1 MPTFYLENLNPGST
15 ALDQAGEFGG
25 AVTPQPATN
34 STTRVINVTT
44 ATAQA
49 FFKFYMSD
57 GRQGKSSGSNG
68 TLEFDTPDTT
78 RSDEFLQLL
87 ATEVFGSSE
96 SSDLFSNKSA
106 IVSSWDTATGTT
118 ALDLLNGLIN
128 TAGAD
133 ASLELVNAMF
143 HTSNGTINR
152 FTMSYGFIGSS
163 SAPLVTGTDYVVTTG
178 GSGSGAK
185 VNVTMNSAVTY
196 TITAADNKF
205 TLNGHGFSNGD
216 TVYFSSITTTTGF
229 SINTTYYI
237 VGVSGDD
244 FQISATSG
252 GAALV
257 LSNGDGSAQ
266 KTSVK
271 SITVHPGSTGA
282 DYAKNDV
289 ITITDG
295 SGNTAT
301 ITLNSYQAASL
312 IAGTGAGTLS
322 NNAGIE
328 VPLETGDVIR
338 VLYTIT
344 SIGTQ
349 EDTSGDTITA
359 TQTFFVD
366 YTLN

>member
-1 MPTFYLENLNPGST
+1 MPTFYLSNLNPGST
-15 ALDQAGEFGG
+15 ALDTDGKFGG
-25 AVTPQPATN
+25 TLTNQPITN
-34 STTRVINVTT
+34 STTRVITIATN
-44 ATAQA
+44 TAQSY
-49 FFKFYMSD
+49 FKFYMS
-57 GRQGKSSGSNG
+57 GGKVGVSPGSPG
-68 TLEFDTPDTT
+68 ALTFSTPDTT
-78 RSDEFLQLL
+78 RSDEFLKLL
-87 ATEVFGSSE
+87 STEVFGSSE
-96 SSDLFSNKSA
+96 STDFFSNKSSVVTSWNSA
-106 IVSSWDTATGTT
+106 TVS
-118 ALDLLNGLIN
+118 ALGLLNGRIN
-128 TAGAD
+128 SAGD
-133 ASLELVNAMF
+133 SASLELVNAMF
-143 HTSNGTINR
+143 DASNGTINR
-152 FTMSYGFIGSS
+152 FTLSYGFIGKNTSP
-163 SAPLVTGTDYVVTTG
+163 PLVTGTDYGVTTG

-196 TITAADNKF
+196 TITASANKF

-237 VGVSGDD
+237 VGVSGND
-244 FQISATSG
+244 FQISDTSG
-252 GAALV
+252 GNALA
-257 LSNGDGSAQ
+257 LSTDGSAQ

-271 SITVHPGSTGA
+271 SITVHPESTGA
-282 DYAKNDV
+282 GYAKNDV

-312 IAGTGAGTLS
+312 IAGTGPGTLS
-322 NNAGIE
+322 NSAGTE
-328 VPLETGDVIR
+328 VPLETGDIIR

-366 YTLN
+366 YTLD

>member
-25 AVTPQPATN
+25 AVTSQPATN

-44 ATAQA
+44 ATAQGY
-49 FFKFYMSD
+49 FKFYMSG

-152 FTMSYGFIGSS
+152 FTMSYGYTG
-163 SAPLVTGTDYVVTTG
+163 VTGTVVTGTG
-178 GSGSGAK
+178 YAVTSDNAGGGNGLGAK
-185 VNVTMNSAVTY
+185 VNVTM
-196 TITAADNKF
+196 
-205 TLNGHGFSNGD
+205 
-216 TVYFSSITTTTGF
+216 
-229 SINTTYYI
+229 
-237 VGVSGDD
+237 
-244 FQISATSG
+244 
-252 GAALV
+252 
-257 LSNGDGSAQ
+257 DGS
-266 KTSVK
+266 SVK
-271 SITVHPGSTGA
+271 SITVHTDPTTGA
-282 DYAKNDV
+282 FAKGDT

-295 SGNTAT
+295 SSNTAT
-301 ITLNSYQAASL
+301 ILLNSYQAASL
-312 IAGTGAGTLS
+312 NGTLS
-322 NNAGIE
+322 ADTGTE
-328 VPLETGDVIR
+328 VPLENGDVIR

>member
-1 MPTFYLENLNPGST
+1 MPIFYLSNLNPGST
-15 ALDQAGEFGG
+15 ALTTAGEFGG
-25 AVTPQPATN
+25 SVTSQPVTN

-49 FFKFYMSD
+49 FFKFYMSG
-57 GRQGKSSGSNG
+57 GRVGVSSGSNG
-68 TLEFDTPDTT
+68 TLTFTTPDTT

-96 SSDLFSNKSA
+96 SSDLFSNKGA
-106 IVSSWDTATGTT
+106 IVSSWDSATAT
-118 ALDLLNGLIN
+118 ALGLLNGLIN
-128 TAGAD
+128 TAGAS

-163 SAPLVTGTDYVVTTG
+163 ASPLVTGTGYAITG

-244 FQISATSG
+244 FQISSTSG
-252 GAALV
+252 GNALA
-257 LSNGDGSAQ
+257 LTTDGSAQ

-271 SITVHPGSTGA
+271 SITVHTSPTSGA
-282 DYAKNDV
+282 FAKGET

-295 SGNTAT
+295 SSNTAT
-301 ITLNSYQAASL
+301 IALNSYQAASL
-312 IAGTGAGTLS
+312 NGTLA
-322 NNAGIE
+322 NNAGTE

-344 SIGTQ
+344 SKTDQ
-349 EDTSGDTITA
+349 EDTSGDAITA
-359 TQTFFVD
+359 TQTFFAD

>member
-1 MPTFYLENLNPGST
+1 MS
-15 ALDQAGEFGG
+15 GG
-25 AVTPQPATN
+25 
-34 STTRVINVTT
+34 
-44 ATAQA
+44 
-49 FFKFYMSD
+49 
-57 GRQGKSSGSNG
+57 GKVGVSSGSSG
-68 TLEFDTPDTT
+68 ALTFSSSYTIL
-78 RSDEFLQLL
+78 SDEFISLL

-96 SSDLFSNKSA
+96 ATDLFSNKSA
-106 IVSSWDTATGTT
+106 IVTSWNSATAS
-118 ALDLLNGLIN
+118 ALGVLNGLIN
-128 TAGAD
+128 SAGAS

-143 HTSNGTINR
+143 DTSNGTIGR
-152 FTMSYGFIGSS
+152 FTLSYGFIGKNTSP
-163 SAPLVTGTDYVVTTG
+163 PLVTGTGYAVTG

-196 TITAADNKF
+196 TITASANKF

-216 TVYFSSITTTTGF
+216 TIYFSSITTTTGF

-237 VGVSGDD
+237 VGVSGND
-244 FQISATSG
+244 FQISDTSG
-252 GAALV
+252 GNVLAL
-257 LSNGDGSAQ
+257 STDGSAQ
-266 KTSVK
+266 KTAVK
-271 SITVHPGSTGA
+271 SITVHTGGTG
-282 DYAKNDV
+282 YAKNDV

-312 IAGTGAGTLS
+312 IAGIGAGTLS
-322 NNAGIE
+322 NSAGTE
-328 VPLETGDVIR
+328 VPLETSDIIR

-359 TQTFFVD
+359 TQTFFAD

>member
-1 MPTFYLENLNPGST
+1 MPTFYLSNLNPGST
-15 ALDQAGEFGG
+15 ALGTAGEFGG
-25 AVTPQPATN
+25 SVTTQPATN

-57 GRQGKSSGSNG
+57 GRQGKSSESNG
-68 TLEFDTPDTT
+68 TLTFTTPDTT

-106 IVSSWDTATGTT
+106 IVSSWNTATGTT

-128 TAGAD
+128 TAGAQ

-163 SAPLVTGTDYVVTTG
+163 ASPLVTGTGYAITG

-196 TITAADNKF
+196 TITASANKF

-216 TVYFSSITTTTGF
+216 TVYFSSITNTTGF

-237 VGVSGDD
+237 VGVSGAD
-244 FQISATSG
+244 FQISSTSG
-252 GAALV
+252 GNALA
-257 LSNGDGSAQ
+257 LTTDGSAQ

-271 SITVHPGSTGA
+271 SITVHTSPTSGA
-282 DYAKNDV
+282 FAKNDV

-295 SGNTAT
+295 SSNTAT

-312 IAGTGAGTLS
+312 NGTLA
-322 NNAGIE
+322 NNAGTE

-344 SIGTQ
+344 SKTDQ
-349 EDTSGDTITA
+349 EDTSGDAITA
-359 TQTFFVD
+359 TQTFFAD

>member
-25 AVTPQPATN
+25 AVTSQPATN

-49 FFKFYMSD
+49 FFKFYMSG

-244 FQISATSG
+244 FQISDTSG
-252 GAALV
+252 GTALA
-257 LSNGDGSAQ
+257 LTTDGSAQ

-271 SITVHPGSTGA
+271 SITVHTGGTG
-282 DYAKNDV
+282 YAKNDV

-295 SGNTAT
+295 SSNTAT

-312 IAGTGAGTLS
+312 IAGTGPGTLS
-322 NNAGIE
+322 NTAGIE
-328 VPLETGDVIR
+328 VPLETDDVIR